1 MEKKINL
8 AEILNKHLASR
19 TSLEVDYDDVIFIKR
34 AMLEACTLSLELA
47 ADNAILGYDRI
58 LVDDPKEGDDAYAN
72 FPKVDKIS
80 ILNTINQI
88 E

>member
-19 TSLEVDYDDVIFIKR
+19 TSLEVDYDDVIFIKK

-47 ADNAILGYDRI
+47 AENANINYS
-58 LVDDPKEGDDAYAN
+58 DAMIGCCPECGADG
-72 FPKVDKIS
+72 VDKQS
-80 ILNTINQI
+80 IINTINQI